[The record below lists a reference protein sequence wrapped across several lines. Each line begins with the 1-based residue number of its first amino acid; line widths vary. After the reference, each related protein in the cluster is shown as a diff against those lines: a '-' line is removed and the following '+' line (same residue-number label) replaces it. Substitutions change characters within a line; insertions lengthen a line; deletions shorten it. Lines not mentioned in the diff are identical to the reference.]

1 MPGEISIVTTGESS
15 LVALTGKISIAA
27 HHAISITAIIASF
40 PFVVMD
46 LDYTQVGAPKALIL
60 I

>member
-1 MPGEISIVTTGESS
+1 MTTGESS